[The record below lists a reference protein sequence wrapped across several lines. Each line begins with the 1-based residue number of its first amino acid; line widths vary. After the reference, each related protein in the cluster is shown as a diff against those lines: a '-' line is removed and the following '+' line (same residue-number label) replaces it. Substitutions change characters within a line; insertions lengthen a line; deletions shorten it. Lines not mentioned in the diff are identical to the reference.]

1 MVPKSKFMIKWQIV
15 KRKKFIV
22 PVSVVLFLLIV
33 VIGEFYYLQRYRE
46 EKRVLQNKL
55 NALSTEA
62 SVLRRKIRD
71 SENKLS
77 DMEKKLREKKLKIDS
92 LSQKLEKEKK
102 ARLDTFQRLI
112 SLESR
117 LKEEKAAA
125 QRTKENLAQ
134 ALKEVEELK
143 QKVQSLTAEK
153 EHLTVQLQKLTAKK
167 VSLGSVVVGS
177 SGKQEPSSR
186 RVVNVEGK
194 VIAVVKEYSF
204 CVISVGSINGVRE
217 GDLFSLYH
225 GSRYLGDI
233 KIDKVRKSLAAGEF
247 LSSSL
252 PRLLKKGDRA
262 VYKSPAK

>member
-1 MVPKSKFMIKWQIV
+1 
-15 KRKKFIV
+15 
-22 PVSVVLFLLIV
+22 
-33 VIGEFYYLQRYRE
+33 
-46 EKRVLQNKL
+46 
-55 NALSTEA
+55 
-62 SVLRRKIRD
+62 
-71 SENKLS
+71 
-77 DMEKKLREKKLKIDS
+77 
-92 LSQKLEKEKK
+92 
-102 ARLDTFQRLI
+102 
-112 SLESR
+112 
-117 LKEEKAAA
+117 
-125 QRTKENLAQ
+125 AQ

-186 RVVNVEGK
+186 RVVNIEGK